1 AVDPRN
7 EANRAIIDLDLA
19 PRDEQGLVRFSA
31 DVSLVLRQREDG
43 PRRLLVELPNRGR
56 RRVYQLFNRAS
67 ADAGLRADPGD
78 GFLFR
83 HGFSV
88 CSIGWQWDVYR
99 SDTLMAL
106 DAPEVRLDG
115 EPVRGQCVVEIRP
128 NERRSTALLANR
140 QHQPYPVADLEVTGA
155 RLVVRD
161 WED

>member
-1 AVDPRN
+1 
-7 EANRAIIDLDLA
+7 
-19 PRDEQGLVRFSA
+19 
-31 DVSLVLRQREDG
+31 DG

-99 SDTLMAL
+99 SDALMAL

-115 EPVRGQCVVEIRP
+115 ERVRGQCVVEIRP

-140 QHQPYPVADLEVTGA
+140 QHQPYPVADVEDTSA

-161 WED
+161 WEDGPDTEVPREQWRFAQETERGVEPSHEHIYLE